1 MFVEQTNLEMQF
13 KIYFLNLTMTTFFF
27 PDLGLDIQ
35 DDMGRHEVGFKDNT
49 VKVPFGE
56 TGCRFESH
64 FLINKVGSFVYN
76 VFFLCWSA
84 QDCVYNYMQN
94 H

>member
-1 MFVEQTNLEMQF
+1 
-13 KIYFLNLTMTTFFF
+13 MTTFFF

-84 QDCVYNYMQN
+84 QDCVMYICKTIDFF
-94 H
+94 

>member
-1 MFVEQTNLEMQF
+1 MCMDQTNPEIRQRL
-13 KIYFLNLTMTTFFF
+13 ITVCF

-64 FLINKVGSFVYN
+64 FLINKVGAEFP
-76 VFFLCWSA
+76 
-84 QDCVYNYMQN
+84 
-94 H
+94 

>member
-1 MFVEQTNLEMQF
+1 MNKQT
-13 KIYFLNLTMTTFFF
+13 TTTFKNFTAVSS

-56 TGCRFESH
+56 HGCRFESH
-64 FLINKVGSFVYN
+64 FLINKVGSFVDN
-76 VFFLCWSA
+76 ILFLSLFCCI
-84 QDCVYNYMQN
+84 D
-94 H
+94 